1 MTHYQLFVCYLLKMS
16 NKRERS
22 ALSSDLGGYWG
33 GQDSAA
39 KKAPKKNNAGGKK
52 TASSTAASVPTVDY
66 AKTELGKSIDGYLS
80 SVFSEVE
87 EHGMCRYASTREH
100 KQEIESI
107 LSSNGADVISP
118 LLQPL
123 NKSFMKSI
131 RFFASGRGTF
141 TMMIESG
148 LQNKKGSAIDQMKT
162 FAKWFEEAA
171 YKEIHYYGDE
181 DGRIEGLDW
190 LIGKLDAQKAK

>member
-1 MTHYQLFVCYLLKMS
+1 MS
-16 NKRERS
+16 NKRELS

-33 GQDSAA
+33 TQDSSAA
-39 KKAPKKNNAGGKK
+39 KAPKKNNAGGKK
-52 TASSTAASVPTVDY
+52 TTSSTTSIPTVDY
-66 AKTELGKSIDGYLS
+66 AKTDLGKSIDGYLS
-80 SVFSEVE
+80 SVFCEVE

-107 LSSNGADVISP
+107 LSSNGADVVSP
-118 LLQPL
+118 FLQPL

>member
-1 MTHYQLFVCYLLKMS
+1 MS
-16 NKRERS
+16 NKREVS
-22 ALSSDLGGYWG
+22 ALSSELGGYWG

-39 KKAPKKNNAGGKK
+39 AKKAPKKSNAGGK
-52 TASSTAASVPTVDY
+52 TVSSTANVPTVDY

-107 LSSNGADVISP
+107 LSSNGADVVSP
-118 LLQPL
+118 FLQPL

-131 RFFASGRGTF
+131 RFFASGWGTF